1 MSWHCSYYII
11 ISLSS
16 LIFEAEMTDIA
27 QIKATAGISFVAT
40 GWVPMFYHKSF
51 SQQALSAR
59 LALQPGPNIPAE
71 MGSF

>member
-1 MSWHCSYYII
+1 
-11 ISLSS
+11 
-16 LIFEAEMTDIA
+16 MTDIA